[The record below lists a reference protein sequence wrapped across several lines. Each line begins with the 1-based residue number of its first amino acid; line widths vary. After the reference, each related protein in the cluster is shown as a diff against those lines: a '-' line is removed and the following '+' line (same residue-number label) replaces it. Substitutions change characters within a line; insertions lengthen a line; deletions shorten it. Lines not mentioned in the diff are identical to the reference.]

1 MSKSSRLDRSGGRC
15 NCLDA
20 SCPVFSA
27 QELVDRRIASK
38 FDDGGPPQRR
48 SRSCLFCGCEPM
60 QAASCALARQSSGER
75 EETVLKI
82 TARKLHRSLVLPTAH
97 PFVGHA
103 EDHVLCP
110 PIFEFENH
118 DV

>member
-1 MSKSSRLDRSGGRC
+1 
-15 NCLDA
+15 
-20 SCPVFSA
+20 
-27 QELVDRRIASK
+27 
-38 FDDGGPPQRR
+38 
-48 SRSCLFCGCEPM
+48 M

-103 EDHVLCP
+103 ETTYCALQSLNLKITMMV
-110 PIFEFENH
+110 
-118 DV
+118 